1 MQMKQPN
8 LIARNALL
16 IYFVVSI
23 GCSALIAWVSFA
35 TGNENISILIP
46 LSPSILAILVT
57 VLGFGRHGLSEMF
70 RGRILG
76 RLNVRWSLIAL
87 LLVPIVA
94 AGALLTHSFFGGPPP
109 GLRTTQ
115 LMPQVIVILL
125 ISLGEEIGWRGFAL
139 PRLQK
144 RFSALNAS
152 LVLGLVWGFW
162 HFPGY
167 LIGTGVPMDMPFAVF
182 LLWVVLA
189 TILITWVYNNTGG
202 SILSAILMHSAANA
216 TFNYLPLLPEFT
228 GQMTTFIIFLGL
240 IFVVTVFVVVQAD
253 SLNKKRVWN

>member
-1 MQMKQPN
+1 MKQPN

-16 IYFVVSI
+16 IFFVVSLSF
-23 GCSALIAWVSFA
+23 SALIAYISFS
-35 TGNENISILIP
+35 TGDKNISILIP
-46 LSPSILAILVT
+46 LSPSIFAILVT
-57 VLGFGRHGLSEMF
+57 VLGFGWRGLSKMF
-70 RGRILG
+70 RGRIVG
-76 RLNVRWSLIAL
+76 RLNLGWTLVAL

-94 AGALLTHSFFGGPPP
+94 AVALMAHSFSGGPPLS
-109 GLRTTQ
+109 LRTTQ
-115 LMPQVIVILL
+115 LIPQVIVILL
-125 ISLGEEIGWRGFAL
+125 ISLGEEFGWRGFAL

-167 LIGTGVPMDMPFAVF
+167 LAGTGVPPDLPFAVF
-182 LLWVVLA
+182 LLWVILA

-216 TFNYLPLLPEFT
+216 TFNYLPLLPEFV
-228 GQMTTFIIFLGL
+228 GQLKTFLIFLGL
-240 IFVVTVFVVVQAD
+240 MFVVTVFVVVLYGA
-253 SLNKKRVWN
+253 KRLAR

>member
-1 MQMKQPN
+1 MKQPN

-16 IYFVVSI
+16 IYFVVSL
-23 GCSALIAWVSFA
+23 GVSALIAYVSYS
-35 TGNENISILIP
+35 TGDKNISILIP
-46 LSPSILAILVT
+46 LSPSLLAILVT
-57 VLGFGRHGLSEMF
+57 VLGFGRRGLSEMF
-70 RGRILG
+70 RERFLG
-76 RLNVRWSLIAL
+76 RLNLGWSLVAL

-94 AGALLTHSFFGGPPP
+94 AAALMAHSFFGGPPL

-115 LMPQVIVILL
+115 LVPQVIVILL
-125 ISLGEEIGWRGFAL
+125 ISLGEEFGWRGFAL

-167 LIGTGVPMDMPFAVF
+167 LVGTGVPLGMPFVVF
-182 LLWVVLA
+182 LLWVILA

-216 TFNYLPLLPEFT
+216 TFNYLPMLPEFV
-228 GQMTTFIIFLGL
+228 GQLTTFLIFLGL
-240 IFVVTVFVVVQAD
+240 MFVVTVLVVVLYGA
-253 SLNKKRVWN
+253 KRLTR